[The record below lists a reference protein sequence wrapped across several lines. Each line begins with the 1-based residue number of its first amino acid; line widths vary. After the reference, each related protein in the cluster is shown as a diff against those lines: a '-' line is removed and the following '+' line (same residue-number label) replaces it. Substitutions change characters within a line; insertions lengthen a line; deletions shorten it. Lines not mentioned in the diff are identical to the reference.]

1 MTRPAHEQRLFELIK
16 ARSFATGDF
25 TLASGKKSNLYFNTK
40 PTMMVAEG
48 SHLCAR
54 AFFDRLVAENIDYIG
69 GLEMG
74 AVPLAAAT
82 AAYSFTQ
89 NKPINAFFVRKKAK
103 DYGAK
108 QLVEG
113 MAPGESLK
121 GKRVAIAE
129 DVTTTGGSA
138 LQAIEAAR
146 ADGAEVDLL
155 ISILDREEGAVDL
168 LKQHNVRLV
177 SVFKASDFV
186 SGID

>member
-1 MTRPAHEQRLFELIK
+1 MARPAHEQRLYELIR

-25 TLASGKKSNLYFNTK
+25 TLASGKKSTLYVNMK
-40 PTMMVAEG
+40 PTMMTAEG

-54 AFFDRLVAENIDYIG
+54 AFYERLAAENIEYVG

-74 AVPLAAAT
+74 AVPIAAAT

-89 NKPINAFFVRKKAK
+89 GKPIAAFFVRKKQK
-103 DYGAK
+103 EYGAK

-113 MAPGESLK
+113 LAPGESIA

-138 LQAIEAAR
+138 LQAIAAAR
-146 ADGAEVDLL
+146 ESGAIVDLL
-155 ISILDREEGAVDL
+155 ISILDREEGAADL
-168 LKQHNVRLV
+168 LRENGVRLT
-177 SVFKASDFV
+177 SVFSASDFTAK
-186 SGID
+186 

>member
-1 MTRPAHEQRLFELIK
+1 MTRPAHEQRLFEIIK

-40 PTMMVAEG
+40 PTMMLAEG
-48 SHLCAR
+48 SHLCAH
-54 AFFDRLVAENIDYIG
+54 AFFDRLAAENIDYIG

-89 NKPINAFFVRKKAK
+89 GKPINAFFVRKKAK

-113 MAPGESLK
+113 LAPGESLN
-121 GKRVAIAE
+121 GKHVAIAE

-146 ADGAEVDLL
+146 ADGAQVDLL

-168 LKQHNVRLV
+168 LTQHNVRLV

-186 SGID
+186 SK